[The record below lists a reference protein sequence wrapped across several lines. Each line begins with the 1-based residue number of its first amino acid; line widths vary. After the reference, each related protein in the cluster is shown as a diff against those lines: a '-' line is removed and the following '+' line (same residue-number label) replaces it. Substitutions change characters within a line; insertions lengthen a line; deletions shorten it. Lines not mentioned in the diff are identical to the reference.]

1 MAPRAERPL
10 AGIGVAV
17 TREDGAEATLAT
29 LLRDHGATIVSW
41 PAIRWAA
48 ADPAPLDAALA
59 RLGQFQ
65 WVVLTSPR
73 AVEAVAARDPV
84 WPPPLR
90 LAAVGG
96 ATRAAAEAR
105 GWPVHLVPSIQTAEA
120 LVDALAGAGVGPG
133 TRVLFPASE
142 IARDTLETGLRR
154 VGAEVVRVTA
164 YRTLAGELDREACA
178 RVLTA
183 GQVQVI
189 SVASPSAV
197 EGLKAALG
205 DRLFT
210 MAAAR
215 TVMAA
220 IGPTTAAAARAAG
233 VDRVI
238 EASDHSLAG
247 LADRIAAWAAST
259 REEHHEFSDE

>member
-1 MAPRAERPL
+1 VAPRAERPL
-10 AGIGVAV
+10 VGIGVAV
-17 TREDGAEATLAT
+17 TREEGDEATLAT
-29 LLRDHGATIVSW
+29 LLRDRGATIVSW
-41 PAIRWAA
+41 PAIRWAP
-48 ADPAPLDAALA
+48 ADPGPLDAALA
-59 RLGQFQ
+59 GLGAFH

-73 AVEAVAARDPV
+73 AVEAVAGRDPT
-84 WPPPLR
+84 WPPSLR

-105 GWPVHLVPSIQTAEA
+105 GWPVHVVPSIQTAEA
-120 LVDALAGAGVGPG
+120 LVAALAGAGVGAG
-133 TRVLFPASE
+133 ARVLFPASE
-142 IARDTLETGLRR
+142 LARDTLETGLRR
-154 VGAEVVRVTA
+154 LGAEVVRVTA
-164 YRTLAGELDREACA
+164 YRTVPAELNREACA
-178 RVLTA
+178 RALAA
-183 GQVQVI
+183 GEVQVI

-205 DRLFT
+205 DRLFAT
-210 MAAAR
+210 AAAS

-220 IGPTTAAAARAAG
+220 IGPTTGAAARAAG

-259 REEHHEFSDE
+259 REEQHELSDE

>member
-1 MAPRAERPL
+1 VAPRAERPL
-10 AGIGVAV
+10 VGIGVAV
-17 TREDGAEATLAT
+17 TREEGDEATLAT
-29 LLRDHGATIVSW
+29 LLRDRGATIVSW
-41 PAIRWAA
+41 PAIRWAP
-48 ADPAPLDAALA
+48 ADPGPLDAALA
-59 RLGQFQ
+59 RLGAFH

-73 AVEAVAARDPV
+73 AVEAVAGRDPT
-84 WPPPLR
+84 WPPSLR

-105 GWPVHLVPSIQTAEA
+105 GWPVHVVPSIQTAEA
-120 LVDALAGAGVGPG
+120 LVAALAGAGVGAG
-133 TRVLFPASE
+133 ARVLFPASE
-142 IARDTLETGLRR
+142 LARDTLETGLRR
-154 VGAEVVRVTA
+154 LGAEVVRVTA
-164 YRTLAGELDREACA
+164 YRTVPAELNREACA
-178 RVLTA
+178 RALAA
-183 GQVQVI
+183 GEVQVI

-205 DRLFT
+205 DRLFAT
-210 MAAAR
+210 AAAS

-220 IGPTTAAAARAAG
+220 IGPTTGAAARAAG

-259 REEHHEFSDE
+259 REEQHELSDE